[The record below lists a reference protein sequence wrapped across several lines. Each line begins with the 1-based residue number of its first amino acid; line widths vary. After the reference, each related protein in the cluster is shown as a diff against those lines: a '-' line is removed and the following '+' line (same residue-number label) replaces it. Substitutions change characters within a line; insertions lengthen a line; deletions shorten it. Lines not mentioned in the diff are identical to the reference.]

1 MEEAIVE
8 IAKAIKWVIIMGAGT
23 FCLKYI
29 IRWVFKF
36 LIEDVKK

>member
-8 IAKAIKWVIIMGAGT
+8 IMKAVKWVIIMCAGT

-29 IRWVFKF
+29 IKWVFKF
-36 LIEDVKK
+36 LIEDMKK